1 MGALVMLIIDAM
13 NIKVNKNMKVKPKL
27 VLLGYIIYADTKN
40 PIMAMSIKLPLRY
53 TECQVLGTDE
63 REILCFV
70 VLFDLFLAILSP
82 LLLSKDICL
91 VFKGLGVIG
100 G

>member
-40 PIMAMSIKLPLRY
+40 PMIAMIIKLPLRY
-53 TECQVLGTDE
+53 TGCQVFGTDE
-63 REILCFV
+63 RETLLLA
-70 VLFDLFLAILSP
+70 VLFNLFVAILSP
-82 LLLSKDICL
+82 L
-91 VFKGLGVIG
+91 
-100 G
+100 